1 MHNAVIGKNC
11 QVGGSVILGLEYK
24 KGCQPVKIGDNAVIR
39 EGTIIYGDV
48 SIGDSF
54 QAGHFVLIREKTQ
67 IGNNVLVGTHS
78 VIEGHCTLG
87 NNIKLQT
94 GVYIPLFTTIGS
106 NVFVGPYATFL
117 NDKYPVRE
125 NYKLKGPVLADD
137 VSVGAN
143 TTILPGVKIGKGA
156 FIAAGAVVTK
166 DIPSG
171 KLAKGNPAQIFEL
184 PEQLQGR
191 NKI

>member
-1 MHNAVIGKNC
+1 MHHALTGNNC
-11 QVGGSVILGLEYK
+11 QVADGVILGLQYQK
-24 KGCQPVKIGDNAVIR
+24 SCQPVKVGNNAVIR

-48 SIGDSF
+48 SIGDDF
-54 QAGHFVLIREKTQ
+54 EAGHFVLIREKTQ

-78 VIEGHCTLG
+78 VIDGHCTLG
-87 NNIKLQT
+87 DNIKLQT

-117 NDKYPVRE
+117 NDKYPVRK
-125 NYKLKGPVLADD
+125 NYKLKGPVVADN

-143 TTILPGVKIGKGA
+143 TTILPGVTIGKGA

-171 KLAKGNPAQIFEL
+171 KLAKGNPAQIYEL
-184 PEQLQGR
+184 PEELKGR